1 MAAQH
6 GHDGHHG
13 HHGQH
18 RFQNANEWAQT
29 FDDPARDQWQKPDEV
44 LRALALAPSM
54 TVADVG
60 AGTGYFAVRLAR
72 AVPQGQVIATDI
84 EPDMVRY
91 LGDRAKK
98 EGLGNLRAALAT
110 ATTSG
115 LAPNSV
121 DVVLIVDVWHH
132 IDDRVAYARD
142 LAVALKPGG
151 RVVIVDFRL
160 DATRG
165 PPPEMRL
172 PPEKIL
178 ADLAAGGLVGKL
190 SPVALPE
197 QYILEATR
205 AP

>member
-142 LAVALKPGG
+142 LAAALKPGG